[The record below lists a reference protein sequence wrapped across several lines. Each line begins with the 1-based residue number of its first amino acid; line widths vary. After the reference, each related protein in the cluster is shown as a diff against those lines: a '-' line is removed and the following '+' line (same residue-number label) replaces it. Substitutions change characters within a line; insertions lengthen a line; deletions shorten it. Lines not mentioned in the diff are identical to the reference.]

1 MTQGVRSLGG
11 CALMM
16 ARNTPPPAAQG
27 DIVESELFDMLQT
40 LIDARCGLSAIHH
53 LLDEAKTMP
62 EIRARFNQWQTD
74 QSAIQSQQPPG
85 TPDKPVNRVNRF
97 VRR

>member
-1 MTQGVRSLGG
+1 M
-11 CALMM
+11 MM

-40 LIDARCGLSAIHH
+40 VINARCGLSAIHH
-53 LLDEAKTMP
+53 LLDEAKTMS
-62 EIRARFNQWQTD
+62 EIRARFIQWQAD
-74 QSAIQSQQPPG
+74 QPAIKSQQMAG
-85 TPDKPVNRVNRF
+85 TPDEPVNSVNRF